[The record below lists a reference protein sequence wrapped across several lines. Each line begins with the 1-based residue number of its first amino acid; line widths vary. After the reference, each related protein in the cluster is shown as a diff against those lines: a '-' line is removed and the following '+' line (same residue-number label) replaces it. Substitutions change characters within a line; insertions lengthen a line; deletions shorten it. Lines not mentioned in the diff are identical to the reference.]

1 VSLSLQV
8 LLSGL
13 AAGGIY
19 GLLAVGHTLVYRLTG
34 IIHFAFG
41 DLVGLAMFVALFVVA
56 GRSSLFAAHVGGGR
70 FVLALAV
77 GVAVCALASALTYFA
92 AVAPHAAAGSTIGWA
107 AASLAVAFAIHAALQ
122 ALFSRPSYVFPDPIP
137 FDRVGHG
144 GFVHLGGASL
154 EVRSLFVLGS
164 ALVLAGVT
172 ALVLR
177 GTRFGRGLEAI
188 AADVE
193 GASVVGVPVERF
205 VGAAF
210 ALVGA
215 VAALAAVIA
224 APSGPFGPATGAVYG
239 VKGLV
244 AGVAVRFR
252 SPWEAFAAG
261 IALGVV
267 EAAIS
272 GLDVRGRELGPQYR
286 DVLPLAV
293 VLLLLGVR
301 RRPFATA
308 SER

>member
-34 IIHFAFG
+34 IVHFAFG
-41 DLVGLAMFVALFVVA
+41 DLVGLAMFVSLFVVA
-56 GRSSLFAAHVGGGR
+56 GRSSLFAPHVSGGR

-77 GVAVCALASALTYFA
+77 GVAVCALASAVTYFA
-92 AVAPHAAAGSTIGWA
+92 AIAPHAAAGSTIGWA

-137 FDRVGHG
+137 FDRIAHG
-144 GFVHLGGASL
+144 GFLHVGGASL
-154 EVRSLFVLGS
+154 EVRSLFVLGV
-164 ALVLAGVT
+164 ALVLAGAT
-172 ALVLR
+172 AAVLR

-193 GASVVGVPVERF
+193 GAGIVGVPVERF

-215 VAALAAVIA
+215 VAAVAAVVA
-224 APSGPFGPATGAVYG
+224 APSGPFGPATAAVYG
-239 VKGLV
+239 VKGFV
-244 AGVAVRFR
+244 AAVAVRFR
-252 SPWEAFAAG
+252 SPWDAFGAG

-267 EAAIS
+267 EASIS
-272 GLDVRGRELGPQYR
+272 GLDVAGHELGPEYR

-293 VLLLLGVR
+293 VLLLLGLR
-301 RRPFATA
+301 RRPFAA
-308 SER
+308 VFER